1 MDNPLRIN
9 VINRTDTEDFKQL
22 CELIKKF
29 TIDTFIRNKTEN
41 SKLKG
46 NKNKELVEKSIREFE
61 GLEDLS
67 VLSSKDIE
75 KLNAGIKNQIE
86 SAKNLIEKNQLN
98 ISGKGDD
105 VLWNQAAIL
114 DNFVSPWNTAKKSEI
129 IFKALWDREHLF
141 FNFTVFDTEIHIEKK
156 DASVESIGN

>member
-29 TIDTFIRNKTEN
+29 TIDTFIRNKPEN

-75 KLNAGIKNQIE
+75 KLIKQ
-86 SAKNLIEKNQLN
+86 K
-98 ISGKGDD
+98 
-105 VLWNQAAIL
+105 L
-114 DNFVSPWNTAKKSEI
+114 DTPF
-129 IFKALWDREHLF
+129 
-141 FNFTVFDTEIHIEKK
+141 
-156 DASVESIGN
+156 